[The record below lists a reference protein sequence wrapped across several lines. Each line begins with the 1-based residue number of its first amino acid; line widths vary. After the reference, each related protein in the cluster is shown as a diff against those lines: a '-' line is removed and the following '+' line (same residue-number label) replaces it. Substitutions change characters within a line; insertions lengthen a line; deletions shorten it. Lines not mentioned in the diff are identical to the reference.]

1 MGKGP
6 WQIKRPAAIIS
17 AMCLMG
23 LLSFSHM
30 GAASEGPDATGF
42 SREGASG
49 KVDPTALKSDVVG
62 KEAAVSRESLT
73 PSKVFQDIPSI
84 HADYSVRG
92 TKIMPYIGA
101 GFGHGYSSDL
111 DRSLNGSPSIQTDSG
126 LRSLFGQGLTPSEFQ
141 MGIRVPF

>member
-49 KVDPTALKSDVVG
+49 KVDPTALKSDSRDT
-62 KEAAVSRESLT
+62 AASLPTT